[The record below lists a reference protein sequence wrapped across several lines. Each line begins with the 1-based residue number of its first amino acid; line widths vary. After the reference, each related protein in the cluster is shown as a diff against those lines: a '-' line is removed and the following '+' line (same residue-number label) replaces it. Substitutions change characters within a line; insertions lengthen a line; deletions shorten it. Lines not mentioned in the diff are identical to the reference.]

1 MPILSRKGE
10 KIFQKDYLFRKEA
23 LMVEAALCKRLAKG
37 EDHEEE
43 MWIRID
49 K

>member
-1 MPILSRKGE
+1 MPILSRKGR
-10 KIFQKDYLFRKEA
+10 KIFQKDCSFKREA
-23 LMVEAALCKRLAKG
+23 LMVEAALCKRIAKG